1 MSTDTANY
9 GFTKDNEDDFYN
21 VNVVNANLDK
31 IDTEMKRIEDESK
44 SFNEQ
49 VTDNTNAIANAN
61 TKLDT
66 HIVDY
71 VKHPGYGVTTFSSP
85 TYSVTLSPA
94 PTQYVDG
101 MGIVLRLNADQ
112 IAGNAA
118 INVNNLGAKNII
130 SSKGFSVKNLKK
142 DAIYSFRYSAAKGAF
157 ILQGEGGEY
166 GNATENDVATGKTFG
181 TDEGLKTGAA
191 TISKLPPFMPNKQKV
206 YTSGELR
213 SWNHL
218 SSPVYARDGLFAIS
232 ATNTPDN
239 VYAVKV
245 FRLYNGGYS
254 SILDSSVYP
263 FLNATVFRDSWHYD
277 NAAWT
282 LYSGSLSTGI
292 SIWQITSTAMNHAG
306 TVTAAKACG
315 SSVSGIMYD
324 GFLYTIERQAGITYL
339 HKMNAP
345 LAGNPGGLVQS
356 FSVPLDAY
364 TSTINVS
371 YTWRVQLIDG
381 YVMFTRTDY
390 GEVRIYDLKLTL
402 VKTITA
408 NYGTGQDAILIDAN
422 IMGLLSSTIVYDRNN
437 GVLGFKNT
445 GLQPYYANIHTYPYN
460 WITSNG

>member
-9 GFTKDNEDDFYN
+9 GFKKDNEDEFYN

-31 IDTEMKRIEDESK
+31 IDTEMKRIEDTIPTISPTDSVK
-44 SFNEQ
+44 WLGAVAGTANALTATHAVITNYSDGLGVSF
-49 VTDNTNAIANAN
+49 AANAN
-61 TKLDT
+61 STAS
-66 HIVDY
+66 
-71 VKHPGYGVTTFSSP
+71 TT
-85 TYSVTLSPA
+85 
-94 PTQYVDG
+94 
-101 MGIVLRLNADQ
+101 LN
-112 IAGNAA
+112 
-118 INVNNLGAKNII
+118 INGLGAIPIKKAN
-130 SSKGFSVKNLKK
+130 GTAFSNAKANGV
-142 DAIYSFRYSAAKGAF
+142 YTVRYRAGAF

-166 GNATENDVATGKTFG
+166 GNATEIDVAKGKTFG
-181 TDEGLKTGAA
+181 TDEGLKTGTA

-213 SWNHL
+213 SWNWL

-232 ATNTPDN
+232 ATNTPDS

-245 FRLYNGGYS
+245 YRLNTGGYTVV
-254 SILDSSVYP
+254 LDSNVYP

-282 LYSGSLSTGI
+282 LYSGTLSTGI
-292 SIWQITSTAMNHAG
+292 SMWNITSTAMTHAG
-306 TVTAAKACG
+306 NVTAAKACG

-381 YVMFTRTDY
+381 YVVFTRTDY

-408 NYGTGQDAILIDAN
+408 NYGVGQDALLVDAN
-422 IMGLLSSTIVYDRNN
+422 IYGLMSSSIVYDRNT
-437 GVLGFKNT
+437 GALGLKNT
-445 GLQPYYANIHTYPYN
+445 GLQPYYANVHTYPYN
-460 WITSNG
+460 WIKENN